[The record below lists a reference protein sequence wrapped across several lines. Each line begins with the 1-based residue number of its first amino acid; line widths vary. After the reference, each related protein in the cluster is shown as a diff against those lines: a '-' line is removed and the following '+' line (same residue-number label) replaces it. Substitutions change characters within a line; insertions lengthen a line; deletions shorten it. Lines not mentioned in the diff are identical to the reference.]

1 MSPTSQIDMIVRE
14 RKATEMSYNKYL
26 KKVKERFV
34 CIFVMLI
41 CTILYVGCG
50 ITSVKNISSLEKMV
64 KKVSICLGNDMEIF
78 FSNYKNEEEQIFLT
92 CKEQIR
98 SSSTVSEVEELR
110 GYLRKIWVID
120 IDTGEEGLYS
130 TPFSF
135 YITSV
140 DNGIIE
146 GKYQIG
152 HGIIR
157 PECYQKG
164 YKNGFKDRDE
174 VGSFKGEINN
184 GTIKCDFRDKNGNE
198 GEIDFLLW
206 EDACI
211 KAEIKCTKSSAESE
225 DKEINGTYC
234 FRPYNLSDLKDIT
247 ISDEYSFETEL
258 DSWGYVRFVSV
269 RLDNYGEGWYYPVT
283 YLTDLEGNILYEFY
297 SGYKTGSEV
306 SDVIIEDMDE
316 DGLKDIGIITL
327 FTIYAEESD
336 FNYSIRWNLYQM
348 EDGRFY
354 LNESLEIIDG
364 KY

>member
-1 MSPTSQIDMIVRE
+1 MSPTSQIDIIVGE

-26 KKVKERFV
+26 KKVKKEFV
-34 CIFVMLI
+34 CIFVVLI
-41 CTILYVGCG
+41 CIILYMGCG
-50 ITSVKNISSLEKMV
+50 ITSVKNIFSLEKMV
-64 KKVSICLGNDMEIF
+64 KKISICLGNELDGF
-78 FSNYKNEEEQIFLT
+78 CSNYKDEEEQIFLI
-92 CKEQIR
+92 CKEQIM
-98 SSSTVSEVEELR
+98 SFPTVSEVEELR
-110 GYLRKIWVID
+110 RYLRKIWVID
-120 IDTGEEGLYS
+120 IGTEEEELYS

-152 HGIIR
+152 HGIIL

-174 VGSFKGEINN
+174 VGSFKGKINN
-184 GTIKCDFRDKNGNE
+184 GIIKCDFRDKNGNE

-211 KAEIKCTKSSAESE
+211 KAGIKCTKSGVESE
-225 DKEINGTYC
+225 NEEIDGTYC
-234 FRPYNLSDLKDIT
+234 FRPYNLSDIKDIT
-247 ISDEYSFETEL
+247 ISDEHSFETEL
-258 DSWGYVRFVSV
+258 DSWGRVRVVSA
-269 RLDNYGEGWYYPVT
+269 RLDNQNEGWYYPVA
-283 YLTDLEGNILYEFY
+283 YLTDLEGNILYELY

-306 SDVIIEDMDE
+306 SDVIIEDMNE

-327 FTIYAEESD
+327 FTIYADESD
-336 FNYSIRWNLYQM
+336 FYYLIRWNLYQM

-354 LNESLEIIDG
+354 LNDSIEMREE
-364 KY
+364 K